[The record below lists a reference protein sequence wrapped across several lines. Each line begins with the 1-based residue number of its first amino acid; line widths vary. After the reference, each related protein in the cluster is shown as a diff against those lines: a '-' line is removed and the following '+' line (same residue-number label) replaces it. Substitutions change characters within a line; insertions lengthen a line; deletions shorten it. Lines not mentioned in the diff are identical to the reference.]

1 MTQDQFIKSEIAVW
15 GEDYIFDLIERGYSP
30 MLTDNGW
37 YWLLA
42 VTQSL
47 DTASEMCYADGAA
60 LLPLRS

>member
-37 YWLLA
+37 YWLLPA
-42 VTQSL
+42 L
-47 DTASEMCYADGAA
+47 DTASEMCYNDGAA